1 MTDPMESNS
10 STEAAL
16 AILSARRRRT
26 EMRGIVYRNLRWHPD
41 IQPIVDAIERGEA
54 FEAATGETYTT
65 VWKGMSGWASGVT
78 LDDLKFVLEALRQ
91 RRARLSEREQQLAEE
106 ILNGTPSPPTF
117 DETEDFDRAEPD
129 TDTAEPWEQPLSTH
143 PISFGAI
150 RSHNGRTWRSRHPFN
165 VWEPGAPGIDS
176 RIWEEVVESEE
187 PEEPTGWV
195 DTNATVTSQSGQL
208 YYVSA
213 PIATLGLT
221 AGQAIRLGDA
231 ETTYVSTWGGT
242 DNLMQINPYV
252 AASTGAKVWKWA

>member
-1 MTDPMESNS
+1 MTDLMESNS

-26 EMRGIVYRNLRWHPD
+26 ELRGIVYRNLRWHPD

-65 VWKGMSGWASGVT
+65 VWKGMGGWASGIT

-106 ILNGTPSPPTF
+106 IINGTPSPPTF

-143 PISFGAI
+143 PIPFGAI

-165 VWEPGAPGIDS
+165 VWEPGAPGVDS
-176 RIWEEVVESEE
+176 RIWEEVVESEG
-187 PEEPTGWV
+187 PEPTVPDWKPWDGHNSSLHQVGSEVMHNGQHWVSTAGDNHWEPGVHGWV
-195 DTNATVTSQSGQL
+195 VKT
-208 YYVSA
+208 
-213 PIATLGLT
+213 
-221 AGQAIRLGDA
+221 
-231 ETTYVSTWGGT
+231 
-242 DNLMQINPYV
+242 
-252 AASTGAKVWKWA
+252 